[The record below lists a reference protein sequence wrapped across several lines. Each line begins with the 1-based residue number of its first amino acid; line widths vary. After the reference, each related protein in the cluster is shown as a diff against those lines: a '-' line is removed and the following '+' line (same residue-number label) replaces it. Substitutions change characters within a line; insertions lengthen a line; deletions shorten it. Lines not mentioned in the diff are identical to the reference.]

1 MKNEESTTDKLNE
14 WLKTVDI
21 DAMPFCEVELFEA
34 FRFKKHFRISGNAD
48 DAIKKFAELAELEIL
63 EVALECKE
71 DLKGECVMHFPNTP
85 EYNNETTRLSARRNK
100 SRVAYDLGEGSMPY
114 FDYELW
120 WEEEISQHP
129 EKKYLLLFNVDKADK
144 RTLDLL
150 KITIEILD
158 GRSYRPV
165 VGIVCHD
172 AARDMQSKADGFVHH
187 RIIWEE

>member
-1 MKNEESTTDKLNE
+1 MKNEESQTNKLNE

-21 DAMPFCEVELFEA
+21 DSLPPCEVELFDA
-34 FRFKKHFRISGNAD
+34 FRFKRHFRVSGNAD
-48 DAIKKFAELAELEIL
+48 DAIRMFAELAGLEII
-63 EVALECKE
+63 EVALESE
-71 DLKGECVMHFPNTP
+71 DDLRGVKVLHFPNTP

-100 SRVAYDLGEGSMPY
+100 SRVAYDLKEGQIPV
-114 FDYELW
+114 FDYSRW

-144 RTLDLL
+144 RTLDFL
-150 KITIEILD
+150 KIEIEKLE